1 MHRNYAAIH
10 TESTKSLSCF
20 GYHVANPSEG
30 LPMCVFTHPEF
41 DHEQVLFCHD
51 PEIGLKGIIA
61 IHSTALGPAA
71 GGCRMHPY
79 ASADDALTDVLR
91 LSKGMSFKN
100 SVAGLPLGGGKS
112 VIIADP
118 SHSDKADLLRAFS
131 KHVQDLGGR
140 YWTAI
145 DVGVGPADADILAEN
160 CEYIFARASQYEA
173 GFNPSLFT
181 ALGGFV
187 GVKAAAKH
195 ALGLDEL
202 AGLRVAVQGLGQTGG
217 DLCRQL
223 HDVGAELVVAD
234 VNEDSVREMVQ
245 RYGAT
250 PVEPGAIH
258 AQDVDISAPC
268 AMGGGLNDAT
278 LPDIKANA
286 ICGLA
291 NNQLAEPRH
300 GAALQSRGITYVPD
314 YVVNAGGMMGASTVI
329 FDKPSREASNV
340 RIHGLYDTI
349 LNILSTAETSGRPS
363 SDVADEMA
371 ATRIAAARK

>member
-1 MHRNYAAIH
+1 MSIF
-10 TESTKSLSCF
+10 S
-20 GYHVANPSEG
+20 
-30 LPMCVFTHPEF
+30 HPEF

-51 PEIGLKGIIA
+51 REIGLKGIIA

-79 ASADDALTDVLR
+79 ASADEALTDVLR

-118 SHSDKADLLRAFS
+118 TRADKANLLRAFS
-131 KHVQDLGGR
+131 RHVQDLGGR

-160 CEYIFARASQYEA
+160 CDYIFARASQYEA

-181 ALGGFV
+181 ALGGFI

-195 ALGLDEL
+195 ALGRDDL

-223 HDVGAELVVAD
+223 HEVGAELVVAD
-234 VNEDSVREMVQ
+234 LNEDTVREMVQ
-245 RYGAT
+245 RFGAT
-250 PVEPGAIH
+250 AVSPDAIY
-258 AQDVDISAPC
+258 AQEVDIFAPC

-278 LPDIKANA
+278 LPDIKAKA

-291 NNQLAEPRH
+291 NNQLSEPRH

-329 FDKPSREASNV
+329 FDTPSREASNKH
-340 RIHGLYDTI
+340 IHGLYDTI
-349 LNILSTAETSGRPS
+349 LKILDSAKTSGRPS

-371 ATRIAAARK
+371 AARIAAARS

>member
-1 MHRNYAAIH
+1 MSVY
-10 TESTKSLSCF
+10 
-20 GYHVANPSEG
+20 
-30 LPMCVFTHPEF
+30 THPEF

-51 PEIGLKGIIA
+51 SAIGLKGIIA

-91 LSKGMSFKN
+91 LSKGMSYKN

-118 SHSDKADLLRAFS
+118 SRSDKADLLRAFS

-160 CEYIFARASQYEA
+160 CDYIFARASQYEA

-195 ALGLDEL
+195 ALGRDDL

-223 HDVGAELVVAD
+223 DEVGAELVVAD
-234 VNEDSVREMVQ
+234 VSEDAVREMVQ
-245 RYGAT
+245 RVGAT
-250 PVEPGAIH
+250 PVEPDAIH
-258 AQDVDISAPC
+258 AQDVDIFAPC
-268 AMGGGLNDAT
+268 AMGGGINDAT
-278 LPDIKANA
+278 LPHIRAKA

-291 NNQLAEPRH
+291 NNQLAESRH
-300 GAALQSRGITYVPD
+300 GGALQSRGITYVPD

-329 FDKPSREASNV
+329 FDKPSREASNT
-340 RIHGLYDTI
+340 RIHGLYHTI
-349 LNILSTAETSGRPS
+349 LNILGTADAYGRPS

-371 ATRIAAARK
+371 AARIAAARK

>member
-1 MHRNYAAIH
+1 M
-10 TESTKSLSCF
+10 S
-20 GYHVANPSEG
+20 
-30 LPMCVFTHPEF
+30 VFTHPEF

-51 PEIGLKGIIA
+51 PAIGLKGIIA

-118 SHSDKADLLRAFS
+118 SRTDKADLLRAFS

-160 CEYIFARASQYEA
+160 CDYIFARASQYEA

-195 ALGLDEL
+195 ALGRNDL

-217 DLCRQL
+217 NLCRQL
-223 HDVGAELVVAD
+223 HDVGAELIVAD
-234 VNEDSVREMVQ
+234 VNEDAVREMVQ
-245 RYGAT
+245 RFGAT
-250 PVEPGAIH
+250 AVVPDAIH
-258 AQDVDISAPC
+258 AQDVDIFAPC
-268 AMGGGLNDAT
+268 AMGGGINDVT
-278 LPDIKANA
+278 LSDIKAKA

-300 GAALQSRGITYVPD
+300 GAALLSRGITYVPD

-329 FDKPSREASNV
+329 FDTPSREASNA

-349 LNILSTAETSGRPS
+349 LNILSAAETSGRPS

-371 ATRIAAARK
+371 AARIAAARK

>member
-1 MHRNYAAIH
+1 MHRKYTMIH
-10 TESTKSLSCF
+10 TESTKSLSRF
-20 GYHVANPSEG
+20 GYYIASSNEG
-30 LPMCVFTHPEF
+30 LPMSVFTHPEF

-51 PEIGLKGIIA
+51 PMIGLKGIIA

-79 ASADDALTDVLR
+79 ASADYALTDVLR

-118 SHSDKADLLRAFS
+118 SRSDKAGLLRAFS

-160 CEYIFARASQYEA
+160 CDYIFARASQYEA

-195 ALGLDEL
+195 ALGLDDL

-234 VNEDSVREMVQ
+234 VNENAVREIVE
-245 RYGAT
+245 RYGAF
-250 PVEPGAIH
+250 PVAPDAIH
-258 AQDVDISAPC
+258 AQDVDIFAPC
-268 AMGGGLNDAT
+268 AMGGGINDAT
-278 LPDIKANA
+278 LPDIKAKA

-329 FDKPSREASNV
+329 FDKPSREASNT

-349 LNILSTAETSGRPS
+349 LNILGTADASGRPS

-371 ATRIAAARK
+371 AARISAVRK